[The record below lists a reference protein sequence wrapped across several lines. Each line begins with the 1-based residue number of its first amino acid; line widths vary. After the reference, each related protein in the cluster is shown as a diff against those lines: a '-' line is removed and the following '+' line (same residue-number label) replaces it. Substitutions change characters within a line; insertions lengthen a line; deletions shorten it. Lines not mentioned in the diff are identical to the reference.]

1 MKTFFTILIALPFLV
16 NAQGKCVSGD
26 CENGKG
32 YWEDISGFI
41 YNGDFK
47 NGEITGYGTLTY
59 SKSYNYG
66 DKIGKSYMHYPDAIN
81 YEGYLDNSLPNGKGI
96 LIFKDD
102 FKMEGEFKQGELT
115 SGKVFQPKEIGY
127 ILIGNFI
134 DNELQSPGTMEFY
147 NGNKYVGDI
156 KNNLPN
162 GEGTMF
168 YPTKSKDVGYW
179 ENGLFLTGNQL
190 GEHNIIN
197 LKKDGNSYLID
208 VKLNGVPVNNM
219 IFDTGAEMI
228 SISASYLGALIEN
241 GTISE
246 SDIIGDMNF
255 RNASGEIN
263 TKIVI
268 NIKEVIIGS
277 VKIPNVHASVC
288 EECMLKGINLL
299 GLNAI
304 KGLGNIYIDFEK
316 DRIILNQVVK

>member
-1 MKTFFTILIALPFLV
+1 MKSFFTIFLILPFLV
-16 NAQGKCVSGD
+16 NAQIKCVSGD
-26 CENGKG
+26 CVNGKG
-32 YWEDISGFI
+32 YWKDISGFV
-41 YNGDFK
+41 YNGEFK
-47 NGEITGYGTLTY
+47 NGEITGYGILTY
-59 SKSYNYG
+59 SKSYNNG
-66 DKIGKSYMHYPDAIN
+66 DEVGKSYMHYSDAIS
-81 YEGYLDNSLPNGKGI
+81 YEGYLENSLPQGKGKI
-96 LIFKDD
+96 IFKDD
-102 FKMEGEFKQGELT
+102 FKMEGEFEDGKLI
-115 SGKVFQPKEIGY
+115 SGKIFQPKEIGY
-127 ILIGNFI
+127 ILIGDFI
-134 DNELQSPGTMEFY
+134 DNQLKSPGTMEFY

-162 GEGTMF
+162 GKGTMF

-179 ENGLFLTGNQL
+179 EDGNFLTGNQL
-190 GEHNIIN
+190 EEFDIIN

-228 SISASYLGALIEN
+228 SISASYLGALVEN

-263 TKIVI
+263 PHLVI

-277 VKIPNVHASVC
+277 EKITNVHASVC
-288 EECMLKGINLL
+288 EECILKGVNLL

-304 KGLGNIYIDFEK
+304 KGLGNIYLDFEK
-316 DRIILNQVVK
+316 DRIILNKRVE